1 MGEDEPPHA
10 GDRAVIRRFSLIPIF
25 LATAVLL
32 SGCAA
37 ITGQLFMEDPLT
49 PEEHNNLGVIYEREG
64 KYDLAL
70 REYSL
75 AIKGDPALI
84 TPLVN
89 KANVYYKLG
98 EFTNAEKYYQK
109 ALSKD
114 DKNLEAANNLSSLYI
129 ETGEGYDEALGYMLT
144 ATEGLEVIPPYALDT
159 LGVLYIK
166 IGDIEKGREMLL
178 RACESGD
185 ITENT
190 LSEVNKNLREIG
202 GACPPQN

>member
-1 MGEDEPPHA
+1 MSRKITALFFA
-10 GDRAVIRRFSLIPIF
+10 GLMFSL
-25 LATAVLL
+25 T
-32 SGCAA
+32 GCAA

-49 PEEHNNLGVIYEREG
+49 PEEHNNLGVIYERER
-64 KYDLAL
+64 KFDLAL

-75 AIKGDPALI
+75 SIKGDPELI

-98 EFTNAEKYYQK
+98 EFTNAEKYYKK

-114 DKNLEAANNLSSLYI
+114 SKNLEASNNLSSLYI
-129 ETGEGYDEALGYMLT
+129 ETGEDYEEALGYMLT
-144 ATEGLEVIPPYALDT
+144 ATEGLEEIPSYALDT

-166 IGDIEKGREMLL
+166 TGDIEKGREMLL
-178 RACESGD
+178 MACQSED

-190 LSEVNKNLREIG
+190 LSEVNKNLNEIG
-202 GACPPQN
+202 DACPALN